1 MKTNDLRSLQALRQL
16 REQRASSQL
25 AAQQQRCRET
35 SGALDDAREKLRV
48 HREAVAREAQKVY
61 GLFSEGLSINAWHAA
76 QAQLDELAD
85 GQQQLEGSV
94 EQVAQTLDVQERE
107 REVFRVARMARQ
119 RQSEACQSLLQGRVQ
134 DERRAGEH
142 REEAD
147 EIPRA
152 SPAGTP

>member
-1 MKTNDLRSLQALRQL
+1 MKTNDLRSLQVLRQL

-35 SGALDDAREKLRV
+35 SDALDDAKEKLRL
-48 HREAVAREAQKVY
+48 HRAAVAREAEKVY

-76 QAQLDELAD
+76 QAQLDEWAD

-94 EQVAQTLDVQERE
+94 EQVAETLDEQERE

-119 RQSEACQSLLQGRVQ
+119 RQSEACQSLLEVRVQ

-152 SPAGTP
+152 SPAGAP

>member
-25 AAQQQRCRET
+25 AAQQQRCRAT
-35 SGALDDAREKLRV
+35 HDALDDAKEKMRL
-48 HREAVAREAQKVY
+48 HRETVAREAQKVY

-94 EQVAQTLDVQERE
+94 DQVAETLDVQERE
-107 REVFRVARMARQ
+107 REVFRLARMARQ
-119 RQSEACQSLLQGRVQ
+119 RQSEACQSLLEVRVQ
-134 DERRAGEH
+134 DERRAGER

-147 EIPRA
+147 EIPRT
-152 SPAGTP
+152 SPAGAP

>member
-25 AAQQQRCRET
+25 AAQQQRCHET
-35 SGALDDAREKLRV
+35 SDALDDAKEKLRL
-48 HREAVAREAQKVY
+48 HRETVAREAENIY
-61 GLFSEGLSINAWHAA
+61 GLFSAGLSIYAWHAA
-76 QAQLDELAD
+76 QAQLDEWAD

-94 EQVAQTLDVQERE
+94 EQVAETLDEQERE
-107 REVFRVARMARQ
+107 REVFRRARMARQ
-119 RQSEACQSLLQGRVQ
+119 RQSEACQSLLEVRVQ
-134 DERRAGEH
+134 DELRAGEH

-152 SPAGTP
+152 LPAGAP